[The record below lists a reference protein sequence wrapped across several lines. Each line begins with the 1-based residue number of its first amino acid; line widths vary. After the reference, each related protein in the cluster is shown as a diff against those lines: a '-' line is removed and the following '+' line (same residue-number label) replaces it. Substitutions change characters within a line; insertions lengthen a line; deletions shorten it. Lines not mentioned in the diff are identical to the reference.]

1 MQLRTSYL
9 ELESL
14 IAPSLIYSF
23 DDFFLKKIYVSF
35 DIKFRF
41 SAFHNLIKFLFS
53 SKFITNH
60 FIMSGLKLILFIL
73 VLNINRLC
81 KSVH

>member
-9 ELESL
+9 ELERL

-23 DDFFLKKIYVSF
+23 DDFFFKKFYVSF